1 MSQEVY
7 SCVLVDD
14 DAASLHL
21 MEEAFKASS
30 LFCVVKTF
38 SSIGKALDYVK
49 KNDVALMVTDIEFP
63 GEGIGYEI
71 LLRSRLPDTLW
82 IVFISAYRWHFFSGC
97 FSMQLVSHVIGMHP
111 KPFTSEMVHWIEE
124 SFLKAQANE
133 SVKLPEPESFFCYEE
148 GHKDRQRM
156 VSYSDIVMIRLKNA
170 PGYRG
175 KALCI
180 YLNTTPRE
188 HYRFSLTL
196 QECFELLEKA
206 CPGRFLLIK
215 RQGIVNKKNVVV
227 KGDWL
232 IPAHQKYS
240 NKNLYLPIPVVMKKE
255 INKIIPEWSGER

>member
-1 MSQEVY
+1 MSQNVY

-14 DAASLHL
+14 DSASLHL
-21 MEEAFKASS
+21 MEEMFKASS

-49 KNDVALMVTDIEFP
+49 ENEVDLMVTDIEFP
-63 GEGIGYEI
+63 GEGLCYEI
-71 LLRSRLPDTLW
+71 LLRTRLPDTLR
-82 IVFISAYRWHFFSGC
+82 IVILSAYHCHFFTGYS
-97 FSMQLVSHVIGMHP
+97 SIRKVPNVIGTHS
-111 KPFTSEMVHWIEE
+111 KPFTPELLHWTEE
-124 SFLKAQANE
+124 SFLKSQANGFVE
-133 SVKLPEPESFFCYEE
+133 LPEPESFFCYEE
-148 GHKDRQRM
+148 GNKGRQRM
-156 VSYSDIVMIRLKNA
+156 VRYSDIVMIRLKNA

-196 QECFELLEKA
+196 QECFELLEKN
-206 CPGRFLLIK
+206 CPGRFLLVK

-232 IPAHQKYS
+232 IPVHQKYS
-240 NKNLYLPIPVVMKKE
+240 NKKLYLPIPAAMKKT
-255 INKIIPEWSGER
+255 ISKIIPGWSGEQ